1 MNGTLYWNS
10 LPVYKLP
17 KRLLSG
23 VTAIIP
29 VNNANK
35 CIGLPSQSWTEIF
48 PWATA
53 AFFIWAEESF
63 LFITQ
68 EEFTTHHRP
77 RVMGSRDH
85 GLKSLKL
92 LAKWT
97 FSLCKWVFLDGL
109 WQQQDVAWHCAP
121 HHHQKENEWKEEASA
136 RQEGWWGQGH
146 LRTRSSYHTVFNSHS
161 RTHFTYGNI
170 KSWKHGGEGWW
181 KK

>member
-1 MNGTLYWNS
+1 MHCPVGAIRVQFPWIYLAMNGTLYCTS

-17 KRLLSG
+17 KRLLSA

-35 CIGLPSQSWTEIF
+35 FIGLPSQTWTEIF
-48 PWATA
+48 LWATA
-53 AFFIWAEESF
+53 AFFIWVEEIF
-63 LFITQ
+63 PFITQ

-92 LAKWT
+92 WAKRI

-109 WQQQDVAWHCAP
+109 WQQQDVAWPPPPTIGRRGNGRKKPSAP
-121 HHHQKENEWKEEASA
+121 
-136 RQEGWWGQGH
+136 
-146 LRTRSSYHTVFNSHS
+146 
-161 RTHFTYGNI
+161 
-170 KSWKHGGEGWW
+170 
-181 KK
+181 

>member
-1 MNGTLYWNS
+1 M
-10 LPVYKLP
+10 P

-48 PWATA
+48 LWATA

-63 LFITQ
+63 PFITQ

-92 LAKWT
+92 LAKGT
-97 FSLCKWVFLDGL
+97 FSLCKWVFLDGCGSSRML
-109 WQQQDVAWHCAP
+109 SDTSPPQH
-121 HHHQKENEWKEEASA
+121 WKEKERKAEDTPHTHTGRRRNG
-136 RQEGWWGQGH
+136 RQKPLH
-146 LRTRSSYHTVFNSHS
+146 HRRD
-161 RTHFTYGNI
+161 
-170 KSWKHGGEGWW
+170 GEDRAT
-181 KK
+181 